1 MLNCLCQVIKR
12 PISASCFRSWRLGAP
27 GAREPH
33 RPAQTDRRAT
43 SGPLLDLVL
52 RGGQRWGLG
61 EGKPALPGRALP
73 AGGRGLR
80 LPRPERAP
88 PAGVLG
94 PAGRTGS
101 PGVRGSAKVRSS

>member
-43 SGPLLDLVL
+43 PGPCTTLCC
-52 RGGQRWGLG
+52 G
-61 EGKPALPGRALP
+61 EGNAGAWVKANPPYLAARYLEGGVVCGCPAPNVPRQPGCWALLE
-73 AGGRGLR
+73 GRGL
-80 LPRPERAP
+80 LA
-88 PAGVLG
+88 
-94 PAGRTGS
+94 S
-101 PGVRGSAKVRSS
+101 GVRRR